1 MLSRV
6 EKERIIK
13 RLPQRAELSYDVI
26 LHKKVYADFFMI
38 QPKGIRSY
46 LWFTYMGGKNVCL
59 VMQLNKN
66 GNVRDLEIYP
76 ACFDAALASSTG
88 SLFIGTHFLHNR
100 QHYFTTEDVILY
112 KGTRVSFCPF
122 HDKLAIIKEMFAKH
136 VAQKSYN
143 TNFIT
148 IGLPCW
154 CPNYTNA
161 LQTIDT
167 LPYPVYGIRA
177 FNSRNKKETCCGIYL
192 VREKQGEKQ
201 NVEGIFRVKA
211 SLYSDIY
218 HLYCFD
224 YNDKSVYST
233 AAVPSYRRSV
243 QLNDIFRRVKANANL
258 DLLEESDDEEE
269 FENIEEDKFVDTNKH
284 VVMKCVYHKK
294 FRKWEPVEVITNSKL
309 ITRQNAIRLE
319 KKV

>member
-76 ACFDAALASSTG
+76 ACFDATLASSTG

-100 QHYFTTEDVILY
+100 QHFFTTEDVILY

-122 HDKLAIIKEMFAKH
+122 HDKLAIMKEMFAKH

-243 QLNDIFRRVKANANL
+243 QLNDIFRRVKENANL